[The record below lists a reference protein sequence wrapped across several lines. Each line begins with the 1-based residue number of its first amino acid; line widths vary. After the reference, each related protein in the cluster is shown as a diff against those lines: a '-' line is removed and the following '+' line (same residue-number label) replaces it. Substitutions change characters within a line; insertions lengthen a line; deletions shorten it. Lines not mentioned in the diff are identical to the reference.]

1 MSIEEFWGSRL
12 NDGILFISGAIPL
25 VDGVG
30 ICA

>member
-12 NDGILFISGAIPL
+12 DDWVVFISGAIPL
-25 VDGVG
+25 VDGVR